1 MPVTLPS
8 SIFGMQLRLE
18 EHSSLND
25 ELPRTFNEFEL
36 LNARLGTTEGGR
48 FLLAVSAHAP
58 SPRKAR
64 ALDRAVRERTQ
75 TPLVLYL
82 DHTDSKALDA
92 LVSESIAFIA
102 KDGNVYLPF
111 AGVLAKPS
119 RPLPEPKMLSPQ
131 AQRIILN
138 LISGAWDKCTA
149 SDLAG
154 LCGRS
159 NASITKYL
167 SEIEAILPRLITTSW
182 KLKTLANPG
191 MSTEELL
198 DHFEPY
204 LASPVAKRIRL
215 AASPGI
221 EVLARYGACFSGE
234 SALAFFSDLAFAL
247 TPLTVMMEEDK
258 LKELQND
265 LGDDWRKA
273 PWYSDAEL
281 IIETWTYPLDARPTK
296 EFRPTGLPC
305 VDPYSLYAEFLRTD
319 IDDPRL
325 LDAIGQLR
333 EELCR

>member
-1 MPVTLPS
+1 MPIMLPS
-8 SIFGMQLRLE
+8 PIFGMQLRLE

-82 DHTDSKALDA
+82 DHTDSKAVEA
-92 LVSESIAFIA
+92 FVSEGIAFIG

-119 RPLPEPKMLSPQ
+119 RPLPEPKTLSPQ

-167 SEIEAILPRLITTSW
+167 SEIEAVLPRLITTSW

-191 MSTEELL
+191 MSANELL
-198 DHFEPY
+198 DRFEPY

-215 AASPGI
+215 AASPGTEI
-221 EVLARYGACFSGE
+221 LVRYGACLSGE
-234 SALAFFSDLAFAL
+234 SALAFFSDLAFASA
-247 TPLTVMMEEDK
+247 PLTVMMEEEELKK
-258 LKELQND
+258 LQRALKGNWQET
-265 LGDDWRKA
+265 

-281 IIETWTYPLDARPTK
+281 IIETWTYPLDVRSTRGVRP
-296 EFRPTGLPC
+296 RGLPC

-319 IDDPRL
+319 TDDPRL
-325 LDAIGQLR
+325 FDAIEQLR